1 MKLSKICEE
10 IEYTLLQGSLETE
23 VRDIIYD
30 SRKIAPETM
39 FVCMVGAVT
48 DGHKYI
54 PDAVEKEAS
63 VIVLEKEEE
72 AAQIPEHHCVKSGV
86 RSSGTCADVRCIV

>member
-23 VRDIIYD
+23 VRDVIYD

-39 FVCMVGAVT
+39 FVCMVGACLLYT
-48 DGHKYI
+48 SPSPRDRG
-54 PDAVEKEAS
+54 
-63 VIVLEKEEE
+63 
-72 AAQIPEHHCVKSGV
+72 
-86 RSSGTCADVRCIV
+86 

>member
-30 SRKIAPETM
+30 SRNCLLYTSTM
-39 FVCMVGAVT
+39 
-48 DGHKYI
+48 H
-54 PDAVEKEAS
+54 
-63 VIVLEKEEE
+63 
-72 AAQIPEHHCVKSGV
+72 
-86 RSSGTCADVRCIV
+86 

>member
-30 SRKIAPETM
+30 SRKM
-39 FVCMVGAVT
+39 
-48 DGHKYI
+48 HRK
-54 PDAVEKEAS
+54 
-63 VIVLEKEEE
+63 
-72 AAQIPEHHCVKSGV
+72 
-86 RSSGTCADVRCIV
+86 RCLSAW